1 MHWERGGDF
10 PSNPFEDASM
20 AKEEGERSLI
30 SSGSINESFLHEGAA
45 VPHQCTPRAPTH
57 ALPSLDRLTG
67 KGQATVVA
75 ATLLLYISI
84 FLLSRLEEQRRQS
97 ELGYCNRV
105 TLELVS
111 RQVQANTRQK
121 DRAHASA
128 WASWERLS
136 KALPTASKLQVRRM
150 TQQVSEANELFRYHC
165 KSMGMFSADFQSLV
179 MVANGAGILALGIL
193 AWLSR
198 QPRQQEMQWPLPLI
212 VTSACSFTV
221 ALVTIKTFK
230 LQENMLNSRSLTQ
243 QSRGIARG
251 YATSLANLTEQQ
263 IRNAQR
269 LAAGSSIGE
278 LLEQMDSQLALID
291 RSAFTISDQLDEK
304 GAQLLY
310 QQIAPDRK

>member
-1 MHWERGGDF
+1 L
-10 PSNPFEDASM
+10 EDTTM

-30 SSGSINESFLHEGAA
+30 SPGGINESFRHEAA
-45 VPHQCTPRAPTH
+45 DAPAPCRPRDPTQT
-57 ALPSLDRLTG
+57 LPSLDRLTG
-67 KGQATVVA
+67 KGQFAVVA
-75 ATLLLYISI
+75 ATLLLHISI
-84 FLLSRLEEQRRQS
+84 FLLSRLEAQRRQA

-105 TLELVS
+105 SLELVS

-121 DRAHASA
+121 DRAQASA

-136 KALPTASKLQVRRM
+136 KALPTVSKLQVRRM
-150 TQQVSEANELFRYHC
+150 TQQASEANELFRYHC
-165 KSMGMFSADFQSLV
+165 KSMGLFSADFQSLV
-179 MVANGAGILALGIL
+179 MVANGAGILVLGIL

-221 ALVTIKTFK
+221 AVITVKTFN

-251 YATSLANLTEQQ
+251 YATSLANLTEPQT
-263 IRNAQR
+263 RNAQP
-269 LAAGSSIGE
+269 LEAGSSIGE
-278 LLEQMDSQLALID
+278 LLEQMDSRLALID
-291 RSAFTISDQLDEK
+291 RSGFAISDQLDEK

-310 QQIAPDRK
+310 QQIAPNRK

>member
-1 MHWERGGDF
+1 
-10 PSNPFEDASM
+10 
-20 AKEEGERSLI
+20 
-30 SSGSINESFLHEGAA
+30 
-45 VPHQCTPRAPTH
+45 
-57 ALPSLDRLTG
+57 
-67 KGQATVVA
+67 
-75 ATLLLYISI
+75 
-84 FLLSRLEEQRRQS
+84 
-97 ELGYCNRV
+97 
-105 TLELVS
+105 
-111 RQVQANTRQK
+111 
-121 DRAHASA
+121 
-128 WASWERLS
+128 
-136 KALPTASKLQVRRM
+136 
-150 TQQVSEANELFRYHC
+150 
-165 KSMGMFSADFQSLV
+165 
-179 MVANGAGILALGIL
+179 
-193 AWLSR
+193 
-198 QPRQQEMQWPLPLI
+198 MQWPLPLI

-263 IRNAQR
+263 TRNAQR